1 MAITTRVIDIKSI
14 DDLIKAHNE
23 ANDNLIK
30 VLKINFDKYID
41 NLIKRNQVESSVL
54 KKFKQ
59 NPSAMY
65 SVVMNE
71 VLGPND
77 KNRFND
83 FPHNKESSDIWKQF
97 VKSAEKYIHSK
108 LI

>member
-1 MAITTRVIDIKSI
+1 
-14 DDLIKAHNE
+14 
-23 ANDNLIK
+23 
-30 VLKINFDKYID
+30 
-41 NLIKRNQVESSVL
+41 
-54 KKFKQ
+54 
-59 NPSAMY
+59 MY